1 MAADG
6 RLVFAAYGN
15 VFSAF
20 ARNKEVCVTEL
31 FLFVCLLQLVVDFF
45 FKHTHIYSF
54 LEEEKVNFIK
64 FLKLVKIL
72 VSFSFPG
79 VNVRIIWASS
89 KFSWPIESSRWNFP
103 LCIFG

>member
-31 FLFVCLLQLVVDFF
+31 FCFLQSIVDCHESEGNFFVAILHLGCSGYVLFFIVNIYVVFWRR
-45 FKHTHIYSF
+45 K
-54 LEEEKVNFIK
+54 N
-64 FLKLVKIL
+64 
-72 VSFSFPG
+72 
-79 VNVRIIWASS
+79 
-89 KFSWPIESSRWNFP
+89 
-103 LCIFG
+103 

>member
-31 FLFVCLLQLVVDFF
+31 FLFVCLLKLVVDFF
-45 FKHTHIYSF
+45 FFNIEDAY
-54 LEEEKVNFIK
+54 IQ
-64 FLKLVKIL
+64 
-72 VSFSFPG
+72 FSG
-79 VNVRIIWASS
+79 GR
-89 KFSWPIESSRWNFP
+89 ES
-103 LCIFG
+103 